1 MPIEDAYRWDQRYQ
15 QGQQADFQLTRRF
28 LVENQRFLPSSGLAL
43 DIAMGTGRNAAFL
56 IENGLEVVGVDISA
70 VAVRQAKQHSTG
82 IMAIIGDLT
91 QLSFPDRVFDVII
104 NFYYLQRDL
113 WADYRRMLRPGG
125 VLFLETLT
133 VGMLA
138 IKPDTHAE
146 FLLQPDELRQAF
158 QDWNILV
165 YQEGVVPSDHNQ
177 SKAVASLVARLPD
190 D

>member
-1 MPIEDAYRWDQRYQ
+1 MPIEDAYRWDRRYQ
-15 QGQQADFQLTRRF
+15 QDRQANIQSTRRF
-28 LVENQRFLPSSGLAL
+28 LVENQHFLPTSGVAL

-56 IENGLEVVGVDISA
+56 IEKGLGVVGVDISA
-70 VAVRQAKQHSTG
+70 VAVGQAKQLSPG
-82 IMAIIGDLT
+82 IMAIVGDLT
-91 QLSFPDRVFDVII
+91 QLSFPDRVFDVIL
-104 NFYYLQRDL
+104 NFYYLQRNL
-113 WADYRRMLRPGG
+113 WPDYRRMLRPGG
-125 VLFLETLT
+125 VLYLETLT

-138 IKPDTHAE
+138 IKPDTQAE